1 MNWQEH
7 RGIII
12 PSVLILSL
20 TGTTACSSPAPETVA
35 YQPTPIVA
43 NDDSHPAVAVARRM
57 IGTPY
62 RFGGSSPERGFDCSG
77 LVHYSFKHVGINA
90 PRSTATLFSSAFPV
104 EGDALQQ
111 GDLLFFRIEGKIS
124 HVGIYIGGDTFLH
137 APSSGKTVSYA
148 SLSNPYWQQRLI
160 RAGRLF

>member
-1 MNWQEH
+1 VIWQEH
-7 RGIII
+7 HRIFI
-12 PSVLILSL
+12 PTVLVLSL
-20 TGTTACSSPAPETVA
+20 TGTTACSSPAPEKVT
-35 YQPTPIVA
+35 YQSSPIVA
-43 NDDSHPAVAVARRM
+43 DSGTHPAVAVARKM

-62 RFGGSSPERGFDCSG
+62 RFGGTSPERGFDCSG
-77 LVHYSFKHVGINA
+77 LVHYAFKHAGINA
-90 PRSTATLFSSAFPV
+90 PRSTETLFHSAFPV

-124 HVGIYIGGDTFLH
+124 HVGIYIGGETFLH
-137 APSSGKTVSYA
+137 APSSGKAVGYA